1 MDPQISI
8 MGFNIL
14 TFNSYKLFMVLAVT
28 AAMSVCYL
36 SLRKKLLTKKQAAIL
51 TWTIGAGFL
60 TGARL
65 LHYMLNRALYIEKG
79 FSIADISASNFTLY
93 GGILGSALM
102 GSLAVILMRLRL
114 LKIADIL
121 VPAICVGIGIMKIG
135 CLFNGCCYGKETE
148 LPWGIRFPMGSPAY
162 SYHFKDKAADF
173 TILNIPLESHAVHP
187 TQIYELLAA
196 MSIMLLAIYLNK
208 KWLKDGIVFI
218 ACSLAFT
225 IFRTI
230 NHGLREFNS
239 AQANYLMWQPRLY
252 LVIMAILSGMLLWI
266 FFSDGIGTKKRA

>member
-8 MGFNIL
+8 MGLKML
-14 TFNSYKLFMVLAVT
+14 TFNSYKLFMAISAA
-28 AAMSVCYL
+28 AAMAICYMAL
-36 SLRKKLLTKKQAAIL
+36 IKEKLTVKQAVAL
-51 TWTIGAGFL
+51 TLTIGAGFFL
-60 TGARL
+60 GARL
-65 LHYMLNRALYIEKG
+65 LHYMLNRELYIEKA
-79 FSIADISASNFTLY
+79 FKITDISATNFALY
-93 GGILGSALM
+93 GGILGSALL
-102 GSLAVILMRLRL
+102 GGLAVIIMRLRL

-121 VPAICVGIGIMKIG
+121 VPAICVGIGTMKIG

-162 SYHFKDKAADF
+162 SYHFKDKAANF

-196 MSIMLLAIYLNK
+196 AAIMLLAVYLNK
-208 KWLKDGIVFI
+208 KSLKDGIVFI

>member
-1 MDPQISI
+1 MNPQISI
-8 MGFNIL
+8 MGLDIL
-14 TFNSYKLFMVLAVT
+14 TFNSYKLFMALAVT
-28 AAMSVCYL
+28 AAISVCYL
-36 SLRKKLLTKKQAAIL
+36 SLRKELLTKKQATIL
-51 TWTIGAGFL
+51 TVTIAAGFL

-79 FSIADISASNFTLY
+79 FSIADITASNFTLY
-93 GGILGSALM
+93 GGILGSALL
-102 GSLAVILMRLRL
+102 GGLAVILMRLRL
-114 LKIADIL
+114 LKIADNL
-121 VPAICVGIGIMKIG
+121 VPAICVGIGTMKIG
-135 CLFNGCCYGKETE
+135 CLFNGCCYGKETG

-173 TILNIPLESHAVHP
+173 TILNIPFESHAVHP

-196 MSIMLLAIYLNK
+196 AAIMLLAIYLNK
-208 KWLKDGIVFI
+208 KGLKDGIVFM

-225 IFRTI
+225 IFRTV

-252 LVIMAILSGMLLWI
+252 SIIMVLLSGMLLWI